1 MRRIPVLIAFL
12 VIMLVTSLGLGF
24 GPFQTKAQ
32 DSTPMATSSFVGSW
46 RLTATVPGSPSTQSL
61 DTFMADGTYL
71 DSDLPVP
78 AGAGGE
84 AVTIS
89 TAGHGVWQPTGATT
103 AQVTFVDLVSD
114 MQGNFLTSET
124 ISLQAT
130 LGSGWKY
137 LQWHL
142 QRQRGRPEREG
153 RRRGDRHGAGDPD
166 HMLQPITASP
176 TGSPAAQ

>member
-12 VIMLVTSLGLGF
+12 AIMLVAAIGLGP
-24 GPFQTKAQ
+24 GPFQTMAQ
-32 DSTPMATSSFVGSW
+32 DSTPMTTGNGFVGSW

-78 AGAGGE
+78 AGAGE
-84 AVTIS
+84 DAVTVS

-114 MQGNFLTSET
+114 LQGNFLSSET

-130 LGSGWKY
+130 MGTDGNTFSAIFSVSVADPSGKVVAEVTGTV
-137 LQWHL
+137 QGT
-142 QRQRGRPEREG
+142 RIT
-153 RRRGDRHGAGDPD
+153 
-166 HMLQPITASP
+166 LQPMAATPAG
-176 TGSPAAQ
+176 TPAA

>member
-1 MRRIPVLIAFL
+1 MRRILVLIAFL

-24 GPFQTKAQ
+24 GPFQTMAQ
-32 DSTPMATSSFVGSW
+32 DSTPMATSNGFVGSW

-114 MQGNFLTSET
+114 LQGNFLTSET

-130 LGSGWKY
+130 LGADGNTFSGIFSVSV
-137 LQWHL
+137 
-142 QRQRGRPEREG
+142 
-153 RRRGDRHGAGDPD
+153 ADPSGKIVAEVTGTVQGTRIT
-166 HMLQPITASP
+166 LQPITASP
-176 TGSPAAQ
+176 TGSPAA

>member
-12 VIMLVTSLGLGF
+12 AIMLVTSLVLGF
-24 GPFQTKAQ
+24 GPFQTNAQ
-32 DSTPMATSSFVGSW
+32 DSTPIATGHGFVGSW

-89 TAGHGVWQPTGATT
+89 TAGHGVWQPTGANT

-114 MQGNFLTSET
+114 LQGNFLTVET
-124 ISLQAT
+124 ISIQAT
-130 LGSGWKY
+130 LGADGNTFSGIFSVSV
-137 LQWHL
+137 
-142 QRQRGRPEREG
+142 
-153 RRRGDRHGAGDPD
+153 ADPSGKVVAEVTGTVQGTRIT
-166 HMLQPITASP
+166 LEPIEVTP
-176 TGSPAAQ
+176 TGSPAA